1 MLSVAAP
8 LISARELIRRHY
20 MRPTGRT
27 IHHHQGTFF
36 GWTGTHYREIDRD
49 EVRSVIYEFLEH
61 ARRLVSDKLV
71 PFNPNRN
78 KVGDVQDAL
87 AAAAQLPSAV
97 RAPSWM
103 DAEPHAN
110 AADIFACSNGLLHLP
125 TRTLLPH
132 TPTFYSVNAVEY
144 AYDARVKEPVEW
156 LRFLQLLWEQDTQ
169 SIATLQELFGLLL
182 TNDTRH
188 QKAFLIVGPKRSG
201 KGTIARLLTALLGA
215 GNVAGPTLS
224 GIGQNFGL
232 APLIGKPLAIISDA
246 RLSGRADQ
254 HLIAERLLAITGEDA
269 LTIDRKYQGA
279 WTGRL
284 PTRFLILTNELPRL
298 ADASGALASRF
309 VVQTL
314 RQSFFGREDLGLTE
328 RLLREL
334 PGILNWALVGRDRLA
349 ARGYF
354 LQPASSE
361 QAIEELEDLASPIGA
376 FLRARCIIDVSRCVE
391 CGRLFGEWKTWC
403 EQQGREHVG
412 TVQGFGRDLRA
423 AVPGLNV
430 VQPRAERGTR
440 LRYYQGLDLD
450 PEKASQG

>member
-20 MRPTGRT
+20 MRPTGQT
-27 IHHHQGTFF
+27 IHHHQGTLFV
-36 GWTGTHYREIDRD
+36 WTGTHYREMDRD
-49 EVRSVIYEFLEH
+49 EVRAVIYEFLEH
-61 ARRLVSDKLV
+61 ARRLVNDRLIS
-71 PFNPNRN
+71 FNPNRN

-87 AAAAQLPSAV
+87 AAAAQLPGAV
-97 RAPSWM
+97 RAPSWI
-103 DAEPHAN
+103 DAEPHAD
-110 AADIFACSNGLLHLP
+110 ATDIFACSNGLLHLP

-132 TPTFYSVNAVEY
+132 TPVFFSVNAVEY
-144 AYDARVKEPVEW
+144 AYDAWVSEPAEW
-156 LRFLQLLWEQDTQ
+156 LRFLHLLWPQDSET
-169 SIATLQELFGLLL
+169 IATLQELFGVLL

-215 GNVAGPTLS
+215 DNVAGPTLS

-309 VVQTL
+309 VVLTL
-314 RQSFFGREDLGLTE
+314 RQSFYGREDQGLTE
-328 RLLREL
+328 RLLTEL
-334 PGILNWALVGRDRLA
+334 PGILNWAMVGRDRLA
-349 ARGYF
+349 ARGHF
-354 LQPASSE
+354 LQPRIIQASYRRAGGPRQPDRRVPPRTVHRGCGPMRRMRPAVRRVEGVVRTAGARACWDRPRFRSRFAGGSARA
-361 QAIEELEDLASPIGA
+361 QRCPAASGGRHPRPLLSGA
-376 FLRARCIIDVSRCVE
+376 
-391 CGRLFGEWKTWC
+391 
-403 EQQGREHVG
+403 
-412 TVQGFGRDLRA
+412 
-423 AVPGLNV
+423 
-430 VQPRAERGTR
+430 
-440 LRYYQGLDLD
+440 
-450 PEKASQG
+450 